1 MSADLI
7 SRVIDAVLEEGSDWQ
22 NRALEPV
29 YPIIFLDAL
38 RAKIRDTESR
48 QVKNKAA
55 CVNLGV
61 TLEDEQEVLDLWIAN
76 NVGAKCSL
84 SVMNNPR
91 NRVWR
96 TF

>member
-1 MSADLI
+1 VSADLI

-55 CVNLGV
+55 CVTLG
-61 TLEDEQEVLDLWIAN
+61 